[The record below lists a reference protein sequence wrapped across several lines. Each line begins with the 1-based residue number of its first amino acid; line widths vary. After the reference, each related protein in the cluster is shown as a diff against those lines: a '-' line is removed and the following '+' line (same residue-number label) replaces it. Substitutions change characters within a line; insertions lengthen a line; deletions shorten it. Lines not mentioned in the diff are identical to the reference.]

1 VNAIDVESINQ
12 FKRADQKGLLT
23 FGSMGL
29 VAALTEKQLVDDYY
43 FCIQP
48 LVAGSG
54 SVRLFDKTKLNA
66 PQPLKLKSTK
76 VLQSGVVIVH
86 YERAD

>member
-1 VNAIDVESINQ
+1 
-12 FKRADQKGLLT
+12 
-23 FGSMGL
+23 MGL

-48 LVAGSG
+48 WVAAGSG
-54 SVRLFDKTKLNA
+54 SVRLFDKIKLNA
-66 PQPLKLKSTK
+66 PQPLTLKSAK
-76 VLQSGVVIVH
+76 VLQSGVVIVN